1 MSWKP
6 RQQYVGG
13 VARRDRSA
21 LLSSLGGLAVVAVVL
36 IGNFWSLL
44 SSKPELAP
52 MDTLQR
58 LSALHDEA
66 RLPQSAIASTGPD
79 VPRMDG
85 PASGG
90 VTVRLSAPDAAGLAA
105 PAAVLTRSTAIEPG
119 EVLGVALARL
129 YVHGQTAR
137 DVLKAYESVRDP
149 QKIQAGWRLWARFDS
164 AGVMDSGAL
173 LSLVVAP
180 QQGEGL
186 TIARDQDGTFAA
198 SDGGLP
204 GATVRQALRCG
215 VVGTLE
221 QSLRRCGE
229 GDGLHDLVQGLLA
242 DRLTQPIEA
251 STGDEVRIVMD
262 KLMDGDHV
270 VRYQRIAALEYRKGG
285 LTEGRTVA
293 LWFDDSHG
301 VAGYFAADGTSVEPL
316 FLRQPLRV
324 GRQTSTFG
332 MRLHPI
338 LHRMKAH
345 LGIDFGA
352 PRGTPVFAAATG
364 HLVSAARAGAAG
376 NLVRLRH
383 VESYTT
389 EYMHL
394 QRFATGL
401 KTGGTVLKGQ
411 VIGYVG
417 STGRSTGPHLH
428 FGARHR
434 GQYLDPTELADV
446 PMPALNAKE
455 HKAFEAEAKA
465 LQQLL
470 DALGKP
476 PAGSGEAS

>member
-1 MSWKP
+1 MAWKP
-6 RQQYVGG
+6 RQHG
-13 VARRDRSA
+13 RDRSA
-21 LLSSLGGLAVVAVVL
+21 LLSSLGGIAVVAVVL
-36 IGNFWSLL
+36 LGNFWSLL
-44 SSKPELAP
+44 TSKPELAP
-52 MDTLQR
+52 LDPLQR
-58 LSALHDEA
+58 LSSLHDDYH
-66 RLPQSAIASTGPD
+66 L
-79 VPRMDG
+79 
-85 PASGG
+85 PASALAANGHEG
-90 VTVRLSAPDAAGLAA
+90 ARADGQYDAKGSAALTVRLSAPDAAATQ
-105 PAAVLTRSTAIEPG
+105 PTAVLTRSTTVEPG
-119 EVLGVALARL
+119 EALGVALARL

-137 DVLKAYESVRDP
+137 DVVAAYSSVRDP
-149 QKIQAGWRLWARFDS
+149 QKIQAGWRLWARFAS

-180 QQGEGL
+180 QAGEGL
-186 TIARDQDGTFAA
+186 TIERGEDGSFAA
-198 SDGGLP
+198 HDGGLP
-204 GATVRQALRCG
+204 GTTVRQALRCG

-229 GDGLHDLVQGLLA
+229 GEGLHELLQGLLTE
-242 DRLTQPIEA
+242 RLVQPLEPQ
-251 STGDEVRIVMD
+251 TGDELRLVMD
-262 KLMDGDHV
+262 KLMDGDRL

-285 LTEGRTVA
+285 LADGKLVA
-293 LWFDDSHG
+293 LWFDDGHG
-301 VAGYFAADGTSVEPL
+301 DAGYYAPDGTSVEPL

-352 PRGTPVFAAATG
+352 PRGTAVFAAASG

-383 VESYTT
+383 AEGYTT

-394 QRFATGL
+394 QKFAGDL
-401 KTGGTVLKGQ
+401 QPGGPVVKGQ

-428 FGARHR
+428 FGARHH
-434 GQYLDPTELADV
+434 GQYLDPTALADV
-446 PMPALNAKE
+446 PMPGLNAKE
-455 HKAFEAEAKA
+455 HKSFEAEAKA
-465 LQQLL
+465 LQQWL

-476 PAGSGEAS
+476 SAGSGDAS